1 VYYNGTLITLKEHHM
16 RLEDLAARLVSV
28 EAKLATLTG
37 TSVNTDNAT
46 SVEELDARLTLVEVQ
61 VDQLIAEK
69 TEAQIDAI
77 IASLANDA
85 PFEVEEVV
93 ALSPSA
99 DHAEAA
105 DIVADVVTAQF
116 EAEPVEHSEVADIV
130 SAAVMAVV
138 AAEPEVVVDPVAIT
152 AAIIAAVADMPTPAP
167 EVAQAAADA
176 VAEVI
181 AAATGEEVAP
191 EVHAEIAQAVATPA
205 DPVLDAFEERLNA
218 AEAKVD
224 TLLGK

>member
-1 VYYNGTLITLKEHHM
+1 M
-16 RLEDLAARLVSV
+16 RLEDLATRLVAV

-37 TSVNTDNAT
+37 TSVNTDSAT
-46 SVEELDARLTLVEVQ
+46 SIDELDARLSVVEVQ
-61 VDQLIAEK
+61 IDQLIAVK
-69 TEAQIDAI
+69 TQEHVDAI
-77 IASLANDA
+77 VAAAAQAIESIQEAVA
-85 PFEVEEVV
+85 EVV

-99 DHAEAA
+99 EVFEAA

-116 EAEPVEHSEVADIV
+116 EAEAVAHEEVADIV
-130 SAAVMAVV
+130 SAAVQAVV
-138 AAEPEVVVDPVAIT
+138 AAEPEVVTDPVAVT
-152 AAIIAAVADMPTPAP
+152 EAIIAAVADMPAPSP

-191 EVHAEIAQAVATPA
+191 EVVQQIVEAVATPA
-205 DPVLDAFEERLNA
+205 DPALDAIEARLNV